1 MTERRGQ
8 TSRSLAEQV
17 GRGEVAPVY
26 CLHGEDD
33 YRREAALEQLIDA
46 LLIAGG
52 RDLNLEQIRPEEAE
66 TGSILGS
73 ARTLP
78 FLSARRVILIRGAET
93 LSREQQEELLA
104 YLNDPSPTTC
114 LVVAATR
121 LDLRTRL
128 AAAIQKKGVVLRFDR
143 LEAGSLKDSLLA
155 AARERGK
162 RLSSEAIDLLIAL
175 TGDDLRQL
183 VYSVEKAALFA
194 GEREEI
200 EAQDIEA
207 LVGETRARSIFQLT
221 DAIGARDLDVALRCL
236 TSLLESGEEPLAIL
250 GMLARQIRLLIR
262 VKALQEQEI
271 PSSAMART
279 LALPPRVIAGLAE
292 QGTSLSW
299 QQLLCALRSLSGAD
313 LAIKTG
319 KSGAPAVLNRLLWA
333 LCEA

>member
-1 MTERRGQ
+1 MERRGEKA
-8 TSRSLAEQV
+8 RSVAEQI
-17 GRGEVAPVY
+17 GRGEIAPVY

-33 YRREAALEQLIDA
+33 YRREEALAQLINA
-46 LLIAGG
+46 LLTEGT
-52 RDLNLEQIRPEEAE
+52 RDLNLEQIRPEEAG
-66 TGSILGS
+66 TGSILGG
-73 ARTLP
+73 AKTYP
-78 FLSARRVILIRGAET
+78 FLSTHRVILIRGAEA
-93 LSREQQEELLA
+93 LSREQQEEVLA

-114 LVVAATR
+114 LVLAAAR

-128 AAAIQKKGVVLRFDR
+128 AAAIQKKGVILRFDR

-155 AARERGK
+155 AVRERGK
-162 RLSSEAIDLLIAL
+162 RLSPEAIDLLIAL

-183 VYSVEKAALFA
+183 MYSVEKAALFA

-221 DAIGARDLDVALRCL
+221 DAVGARDLDVALRCL
-236 TSLLESGEEPLAIL
+236 TGLLESGEEPLAIL

-262 VKALQEQEI
+262 VKALQEQGI
-271 PSSAMART
+271 PSSAMPRT
-279 LALPPRVIAGLAE
+279 LGLPPRVIAGLVE
-292 QGTSLSW
+292 QGASLSW
-299 QQLLCALRSLSGAD
+299 QQLLRALRSLSGAD